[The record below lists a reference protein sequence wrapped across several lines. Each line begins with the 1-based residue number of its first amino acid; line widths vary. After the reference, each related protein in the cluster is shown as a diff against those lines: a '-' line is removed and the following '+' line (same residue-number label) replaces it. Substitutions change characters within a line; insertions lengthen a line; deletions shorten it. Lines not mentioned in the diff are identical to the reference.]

1 MDILIFTAWRHAAPC
16 NMLRD
21 TVTSQKGMKAL
32 SRQVY
37 GPVGG
42 VPGMILRSGKW
53 PVKKLSLAV
62 MFL

>member
-1 MDILIFTAWRHAAPC
+1 MILLGKQALQCRDI
-16 NMLRD
+16 
-21 TVTSQKGMKAL
+21 QKAKRMKAL
-32 SRQVY
+32 RRQVY
-37 GPVGG
+37 GPIRG